1 MILTPPVSRRTLPVM
16 RRLARPGRKV
26 SLAGLLTA
34 ALLATPLLVPAPAT
48 AQPQATTPSALI
60 PKPTSQRALP
70 GQSFTLQPWTIVG
83 VDSDVSER
91 RAAKKIADQ
100 LTTQLR
106 RSTGYPLPVTP
117 VLPGLT
123 TIKLS
128 SKGPASLGAE
138 GYQLRADRS
147 GLSITAATPEGLF
160 RGVSTLRQLLPAKAD
175 AATRQAG
182 PWTIAGTTIAD
193 SPRFGYRGAMLDVSR
208 HFFSVAEVKRYIDL
222 ISLYKLNKLHL
233 HLADDQGWRIQVD
246 SWPRLTTYGASL
258 EVGGTP
264 GGSYSKAEFAEI
276 IRYAADHYLTVI
288 PEIDTPGHTNA
299 ALASYAELNC
309 DNVAPPLYTGTEVG
323 FSSLCVGKE
332 VTYDFLGD
340 VFREV
345 AEQNPGDI
353 LHLGGDEAHSTPH
366 SDYLAF
372 VPKAAALVTQQNK
385 RVMGWQEIAETP
397 LPAGSIAQYWGTD
410 DARSQELARKA
421 AAQNAKVVMSP
432 ANRAYLDMK
441 YDESTPY
448 GQDWAGLV
456 SVQTAYDWNPSTLIP
471 NLPESA
477 IAGVEAPIW
486 TETLD
491 DLDKLEYMAFPR
503 LPGIAELGWSQASAL
518 DWTAYKDR
526 LGAQGSRW
534 DALSV
539 NFYRAPEINWR

>member
-1 MILTPPVSRRTLPVM
+1 MTRLVRPRR
-16 RRLARPGRKV
+16 RV

-34 ALLATPLLVPAPAT
+34 ALLATPLIALTTPAAAEPAGVPAP
-48 AQPQATTPSALI
+48 ALI
-60 PKPTSQRALP
+60 PKPSSQQALA
-70 GQSFTLQPWTIVG
+70 GQDYSLKPWSIVG
-83 VDSDVSER
+83 VAASSKER
-91 RAAKKIADQ
+91 RAAQKVADQ
-100 LTTQLR
+100 LTAQLR
-106 RSTGYPLPVTP
+106 RATGYPLPVVP
-117 VLPGLT
+117 AAGVAD
-123 TIKLS
+123 IRLS
-128 SKGPASLGAE
+128 TNGPSTLGAE
-138 GYQLRADRS
+138 GYQLRVDTKGVS
-147 GLSITAATPEGLF
+147 VTAATPEGLF
-160 RGVSTLRQLLPAKAD
+160 RGVTTLRQLLPAKAD
-175 AATRQAG
+175 AATRQSG
-182 PWTIAGTTIAD
+182 PWKLAGTAIAD

-246 SWPRLTTYGASL
+246 SWPRLTTYGGSL

-264 GGSYSKAEFAEI
+264 GGSYSKADFAEI
-276 IRYAADHYLTVI
+276 VRYAADRYLTVI

-309 DNVAPPLYTGTEVG
+309 DGVAPPLYTGTDVG
-323 FSSLCVGKE
+323 FSSLCVGKDI
-332 VTYDFLGD
+332 TYKFLDD

-345 AEQNPGDI
+345 AQQAPGDVF
-353 LHLGGDEAHSTPH
+353 HLGGDEAHSTPH
-366 SDYLAF
+366 SDYLTF
-372 VPKAAALVTQQNK
+372 VPKAAALVTKQHK

-421 AAQNAKVVMSP
+421 AAQGAKVVLSP

-441 YDESTPY
+441 YNASTPY
-448 GQDWAGLV
+448 GLDWAGLV
-456 SVQTAYDWNPSTLIP
+456 SVEKSYSWNPSTLIP

-503 LPGIAELGWSQASAL
+503 LPGVAELGWSQASAL

-526 LGAQGSRW
+526 LAGQGSRW